1 MNILRITLVT
11 WSLEVVENT
20 FKDTRIE
27 TQILEILQNLTVV
40 SNDFRYYSSK
50 FYLIKLEFGIQ
61 QFVFLFMA
69 IFSVGNSG
77 HIPCKKVF

>member
-11 WSLEVVENT
+11 LSLEVAENT
-20 FKDTRIE
+20 FKDTRME

-50 FYLIKLEFGIQ
+50 VYLIKLEFGIQ
-61 QFVFLFMA
+61 HFVFLFMA
-69 IFSVGNSG
+69 IFSVKNSG
-77 HIPCKKVF
+77 LIPCEKVY